1 MANAG
6 LFLHWRL
13 NSFGGGLGVA
23 MLGCV
28 RQLE

>member
-1 MANAG
+1 MANAD

-23 MLGCV
+23 MLDCV